1 MGPWMRSL
9 ASLKQTCCFPLGD
22 MILEMIVLDR
32 NIKERLECADAR
44 GAQVHAP
51 SLHFPMAAGF
61 QESWVFCW
69 VSLLLPLHAKDLRL
83 SSLM

>member
-9 ASLKQTCCFPLGD
+9 ASLKQTCCFPFGD
-22 MILEMIVLDR
+22 MVLEMIVLDR

-44 GAQVHAP
+44 G
-51 SLHFPMAAGF
+51 LHIPMAAGF